1 MAQMLALKYFLILQT
16 ELSLKDTC
24 FLDTWSSE
32 FLFLEGDNLRL
43 IIGHRW
49 AFKSTYLQKKTK
61 DLASNVQLVLV
72 GLFESSDFFQ

>member
-43 IIGHRW
+43 IIG
-49 AFKSTYLQKKTK
+49 TDGPL
-61 DLASNVQLVLV
+61 NQLISKRKLKI
-72 GLFESSDFFQ
+72 